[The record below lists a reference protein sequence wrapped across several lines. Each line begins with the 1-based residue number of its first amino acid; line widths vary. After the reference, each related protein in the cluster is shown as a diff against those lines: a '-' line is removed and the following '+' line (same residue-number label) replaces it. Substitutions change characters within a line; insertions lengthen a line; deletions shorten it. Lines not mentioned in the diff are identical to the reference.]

1 MFKTKEGGGSKAF
14 WTMFKKTADLVVGGT
29 TKSEPD
35 WKWFR
40 WGREKPNSGPQS
52 IGAMPDSY
60 KSTFIEDQIAFVITH
75 Y

>member
-1 MFKTKEGGGSKAF
+1 ML
-14 WTMFKKTADLVVGGT
+14 KKTADLVVGGT

-60 KSTFIEDQIAFVITH
+60 KSTFIEDQIAFVITRLLEFVIKIGIWKVSL
-75 Y
+75 